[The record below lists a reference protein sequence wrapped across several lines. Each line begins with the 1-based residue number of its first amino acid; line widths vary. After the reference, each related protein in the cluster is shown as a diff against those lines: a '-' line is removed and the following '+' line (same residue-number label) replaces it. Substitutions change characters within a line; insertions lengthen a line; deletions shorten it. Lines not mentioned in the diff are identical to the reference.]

1 VNFRAVAVFRK
12 ELRDFRR
19 NKLVVAT
26 MVFLPLFLLL
36 LQIANVLAIK
46 QGTPENVVR
55 GTLGGAGLA
64 FFLVPL
70 ILPTVIAAYAV
81 VGEREQGTLEPVLTT
96 PVLERELLIGKALAA
111 VVPSVLISY
120 ALYLSYRI
128 VVQAAAA
135 PVVVKLE
142 SRPAW
147 VVADI
152 LFTPLLA
159 TFSIWVVLA
168 ISVRSNDVR
177 VAQQL
182 SGLAMIPMIGVI
194 ALFTFQVVTP
204 SVRVALLGALGLLV
218 IDSLAWR
225 VVVRLFDRER
235 LLTRFGST

>member
-1 VNFRAVAVFRK
+1 VTSRTAAVFRK
-12 ELRDFRR
+12 ELRDYRR
-19 NKLVVAT
+19 NKMVVAS

-55 GTLGGAGLA
+55 GTLGGVSLA

-120 ALYLSYRI
+120 ALYLTYRI
-128 VVQAAAA
+128 IVAAAAA
-135 PVVVKLE
+135 PVVLKLV

-182 SGLAMIPMIGVI
+182 SGLAMIPMVGVI
-194 ALFTFQVVTP
+194 ALFTFQVVSP
-204 SVRVALLGALGLLV
+204 SVGVALLGALGLL
-218 IDSLAWR
+218 ILDSLAWR
-225 VVVRLFDRER
+225 VVAKLFDRER